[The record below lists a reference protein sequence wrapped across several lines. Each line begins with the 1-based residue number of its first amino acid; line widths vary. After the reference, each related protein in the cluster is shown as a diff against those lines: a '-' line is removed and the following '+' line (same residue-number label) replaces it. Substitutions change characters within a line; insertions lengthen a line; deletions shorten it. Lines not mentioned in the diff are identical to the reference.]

1 MELPIEN
8 KIEKANIQQI
18 DLKDFVVKES
28 IHLFDLKDGLWQNM
42 VVKEKE
48 FRDFVKLTNWA
59 AFENQIVGVHCS
71 VDAIIPAWAYML
83 VTTQLNLVGAQV
95 FFGNQKAVEEAK
107 FFENLKN
114 IDTFSLTDQR
124 VMVKGCSDVPNPT
137 RAYIELTNLLVP
149 VVKSLMFGE
158 PCSAVPVFK
167 KHKAVK

>member
-59 AFENQIVGVHCS
+59 AFENQIVGVLCS